1 MPACEMCGKE
11 AKLIAAEIENV
22 EMKVCSG
29 CVKFGRVKRSSSPSR
44 FQNFKAKAQLPE
56 LPQVKIV
63 SNYAALL
70 RSARERKGMT
80 QEDFAKY
87 INEKESLVQKW
98 ESGHLKPNVNTAK
111 KLESF
116 LGITLVT
123 KDEEISSPAETHRKA
138 EGFTIGDFI
147 KVKKK

>member
-11 AKLIAAEIENV
+11 AKPITIDIEGV

-29 CVKFGRVKRSSSPSR
+29 CARFGKVKKSSSAVS
-44 FQNFKAKAQLPE
+44 FHNFKTKKPE
-56 LPQVKIV
+56 LPEVKIV
-63 SNYAALL
+63 SNCAVLL

-80 QEDFAKY
+80 QEDFAKH

-98 ESGHLKPNVNTAK
+98 ESGHLKPSVETAK
-111 KLESF
+111 KLESL
-116 LGITLVT
+116 LGIILTA
-123 KDEEISSPAETHRKA
+123 KDEELSPAAEVRRKS

-147 KVKKK
+147 KVRKK